1 MYQDD
6 DPLSY
11 ALKSTHCGWNHGVLA
26 SVEFVRPSPKPRK
39 AISLIGRPL
48 NAQRVAH
55 DRQPLRPGDQQA
67 LMFHFAFHLAFHF
80 GRENRKMK
88 HPFPKTQFAQ
98 WFSRS
103 TVVFHLPFHLVFHS
117 ARKTERNTQARI
129 ATASLS
135 LPVLTLLRLAT
146 AFRPWLDHQQTGE
159 PVHGLLVL
167 ERGIRSLPLTVLTR
181 HELIGRIIGLGR
193 GPISLYMLQAGIVG
207 LPNVGKSTLFNA
219 LTAQEAALA
228 ANYPFATIEPNV
240 GVVAVPDGRLGVLKD
255 LNKAQKIVPA
265 TVEFV
270 DIAGLVRGASKGEG
284 LGNQFLANIRET
296 HAVIQVVRCFEDEN
310 IIHVEG
316 SVDPIRDI
324 ETIQI
329 ELALADLASI
339 EKRKDK
345 AGRSAK
351 SGDKDAKR
359 ELEIIEKIQP
369 VLEEGRP
376 IRAAALTDDE
386 REIVRKWFLLT
397 SKPTIYAANVDEGSL
412 ADPDSNPHVLAVKKH
427 AAAENSDVVVICA
440 KLEAELVA
448 LEDAERAEYLKDLG
462 LESSGVDKMIKA
474 AYHMLGL
481 MSFLT
486 AGEKE
491 VRAWT
496 IPIGTKAPQA
506 AGEIHTDIERGFIRA
521 EIIGYDDLVACGSRK
536 AASEKGLARLE
547 GKEYVMQDGDVVD
560 FRFNV

>member
-1 MYQDD
+1 
-6 DPLSY
+6 
-11 ALKSTHCGWNHGVLA
+11 
-26 SVEFVRPSPKPRK
+26 
-39 AISLIGRPL
+39 
-48 NAQRVAH
+48 
-55 DRQPLRPGDQQA
+55 
-67 LMFHFAFHLAFHF
+67 
-80 GRENRKMK
+80 
-88 HPFPKTQFAQ
+88 
-98 WFSRS
+98 
-103 TVVFHLPFHLVFHS
+103 
-117 ARKTERNTQARI
+117 
-129 ATASLS
+129 
-135 LPVLTLLRLAT
+135 
-146 AFRPWLDHQQTGE
+146 
-159 PVHGLLVL
+159 
-167 ERGIRSLPLTVLTR
+167 
-181 HELIGRIIGLGR
+181 
-193 GPISLYMLQAGIVG
+193 MLQAGIVG

-240 GVVAVPDGRLGVLKD
+240 GVVAVPDERLAVLEKM
-255 LNKAQKIVPA
+255 NKAQKVVPA

-296 HAVIQVVRCFEDEN
+296 DAVIQVVRCFEDEN

-316 SVDPIRDI
+316 SVNPVRDI

-329 ELALADLASI
+329 ELALADLASV
-339 EKRKDK
+339 EKRREK
-345 AGRSAK
+345 ASRSAK
-351 SGDKDAKR
+351 SGMDKEAKR
-359 ELEIIEKIQP
+359 DLELIEKILP

-376 IRAAALTDDE
+376 ARSADLTDDE
-386 REIVRKWFLLT
+386 RTLLKSWFLLS
-397 SKPTIYAANVDEGSL
+397 SKPTIYAANVDEDTL
-412 ADPDSNPHVLAVKKH
+412 MNPDENPHVQAVKTH
-427 AAAENSDVVVICA
+427 AATENAEVVLICA
-440 KLEAELVA
+440 KLEAELIA
-448 LEDAERAEYLKDLG
+448 LEESERVEFLADLG
-462 LESSGVDKMIKA
+462 VTSSGVDKLIKS
-474 AYHMLGL
+474 AYKMLGL

-521 EIIGYDDLVACGSRK
+521 EIVSYDDLVNCGSRK

>member
-1 MYQDD
+1 
-6 DPLSY
+6 
-11 ALKSTHCGWNHGVLA
+11 
-26 SVEFVRPSPKPRK
+26 
-39 AISLIGRPL
+39 
-48 NAQRVAH
+48 
-55 DRQPLRPGDQQA
+55 
-67 LMFHFAFHLAFHF
+67 
-80 GRENRKMK
+80 
-88 HPFPKTQFAQ
+88 
-98 WFSRS
+98 
-103 TVVFHLPFHLVFHS
+103 
-117 ARKTERNTQARI
+117 
-129 ATASLS
+129 
-135 LPVLTLLRLAT
+135 
-146 AFRPWLDHQQTGE
+146 
-159 PVHGLLVL
+159 
-167 ERGIRSLPLTVLTR
+167 
-181 HELIGRIIGLGR
+181 
-193 GPISLYMLQAGIVG
+193 MLQAGIVG

-240 GVVAVPDGRLGVLKD
+240 GVVAVPDERLAVLEK
-255 LNKAQKIVPA
+255 LNKAQRVVPA

-310 IIHVEG
+310 IVHVEG
-316 SVDPIRDI
+316 SIDPIRDI

-329 ELALADLASI
+329 ELALADLASV
-339 EKRKDK
+339 EKRKEK
-345 AGRSAK
+345 AARSTK
-351 SGDKDAKR
+351 TGDKDAKR
-359 ELEIIEKIQP
+359 ELEIIDKILP

-376 IRAAALTDDE
+376 VRSAPLSDDD
-386 REIVRKWFLLT
+386 REIVKKWFLLT
-397 SKPTIYAANVDEGSL
+397 SKPTIYAANVDEASL
-412 ADPDSNPHVLAVKKH
+412 ADPVSNPHVQKVIEH
-427 AAAENSDVVVICA
+427 AATENADVVPICA

-448 LEDAERAEYLKDLG
+448 LDGAERMEYLKDLG
-462 LESSGVDKMIKA
+462 LESSGVDKLIKA

-496 IPIGTKAPQA
+496 IPIGTKAPKA

-547 GKEYVMQDGDVVD
+547 GKDYIMQDGDVVD

>member
-1 MYQDD
+1 
-6 DPLSY
+6 
-11 ALKSTHCGWNHGVLA
+11 
-26 SVEFVRPSPKPRK
+26 
-39 AISLIGRPL
+39 
-48 NAQRVAH
+48 
-55 DRQPLRPGDQQA
+55 
-67 LMFHFAFHLAFHF
+67 
-80 GRENRKMK
+80 
-88 HPFPKTQFAQ
+88 
-98 WFSRS
+98 
-103 TVVFHLPFHLVFHS
+103 
-117 ARKTERNTQARI
+117 
-129 ATASLS
+129 
-135 LPVLTLLRLAT
+135 
-146 AFRPWLDHQQTGE
+146 
-159 PVHGLLVL
+159 
-167 ERGIRSLPLTVLTR
+167 
-181 HELIGRIIGLGR
+181 
-193 GPISLYMLQAGIVG
+193 MLQAGIVG

-240 GVVAVPDGRLGVLKD
+240 GVVAVPDERLAVLEKM
-255 LNKAQKIVPA
+255 NKAQKTVPA

-310 IIHVEG
+310 IVHVEG
-316 SVDPIRDI
+316 TVDPIRDI

-329 ELALADLASI
+329 ELALADLGSI
-339 EKRKDK
+339 EKRKEK
-345 AGRSAK
+345 AVRGSK

-359 ELEIIEKIQP
+359 ELEIIDKILP

-376 IRAAALTDDE
+376 VRAANLTDDE

-397 SKPTIYAANVDEGSL
+397 SKPTIYAANVDEATL
-412 ADPDSNPHVLAVKKH
+412 ADPASNPHVQKVIEH
-427 AAAENSDVVVICA
+427 AKTENSDVVAICA

-448 LEDAERAEYLKDLG
+448 LDPADRADYLKDLG
-462 LESSGVDKMIKA
+462 LDSSGVDKLIKA

-521 EIIGYDDLVACGSRK
+521 EIVSYDDLVACGSRK